1 MAEAPEVLVV
11 GAGPVGLTAALEL
24 ARRGAAARVVDRAAD
39 RSRLGRAVAVNAR
52 SLELLRP
59 SGVTTRLIE
68 AGLPVYRINL
78 RHYTRLLATIDFERM
93 DCRCNYL
100 LSLAQSETEAIL
112 EAVLAEHGVAVE
124 RGTELTGLA
133 QDAGGVDTRLV
144 HGGRATEARFDVVV
158 GADGAHSTVRAAL
171 GLGFAGERRPD
182 NWSLADVVLDWPFGH
197 GEGNLFMHDD
207 GAVLFVIAL
216 GRSRYRVASNTVD
229 ALALLPAPS
238 VVGEVLWRADF
249 TVSLRRVTRYQQG
262 RCFLAGDA
270 AHIHSPAGGRGMNLG
285 IEDAAELAQRIM
297 DGGLDGYSDAR
308 RTAGARVVRESD
320 WQFRM
325 AAFRNPLAIVA
336 RNALVRYGLG
346 LEALQKPFRLRMAG
360 LS

>member
-1 MAEAPEVLVV
+1 MAEGPEVLVV

-24 ARRGAAARVVDRAAD
+24 ARRGAAVRIVDQAAD
-39 RSRLGRAVAVNAR
+39 RSELSKAVGINAR
-52 SLELLRP
+52 SLELLRH

-78 RHYTRLLATIDFERM
+78 RHYTRLLTTIDIERM
-93 DCRCNYL
+93 DCRYNYL
-100 LSLAQSETEAIL
+100 LSLAQSETEAIV

-124 RGTELTGLA
+124 RETELSGLA

-144 HGGRATEARFDVVV
+144 HAGQTTEARFDVVV
-158 GADGAHSTVRAAL
+158 GADGAHSTVREAL
-171 GLGFAGERRPD
+171 GLGFAGERYPD
-182 NWSLADVVLDWPFGH
+182 SWSLADIELDWPFGH

-207 GAVLFVIAL
+207 GAILFVIAM
-216 GRSRYRVASNTVD
+216 GRGRYRAVSNTAD

-238 VVGEVLWRADF
+238 VVREVHWRADF
-249 TVSLRRVTRYQQG
+249 TVSLRQVASYGAG

-285 IEDAAELAQRIM
+285 IEDAAELARRIM
-297 DGGLDGYSDAR
+297 EGGLDGYSAAR
-308 RTAGARVVRESD
+308 RAAGARVVRESD

-325 AAFRNPLAIVA
+325 AALRNPVAIVA
-336 RNALVRYGLG
+336 RNAFVRYGLG
-346 LEALQKPFRLRMAG
+346 NEPVQKRFRRRMAG
-360 LS
+360 L